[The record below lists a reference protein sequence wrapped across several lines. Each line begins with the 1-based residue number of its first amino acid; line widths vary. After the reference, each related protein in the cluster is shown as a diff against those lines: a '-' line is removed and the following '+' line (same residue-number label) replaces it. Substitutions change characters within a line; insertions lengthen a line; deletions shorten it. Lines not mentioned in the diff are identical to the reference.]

1 MYDMKNMA
9 RLADLD
15 RAAPQAMAAF
25 NAFGDAAF
33 ADGAVP
39 RKYKELIAVAV
50 ALATQC
56 PYCIE
61 FHTRDARRHGADDAE
76 LAEAALVSAAIRAGG
91 AITHAA
97 HLFKPSPQAA
107 SPQAAAAK

>member
-9 RLADLD
+9 RLATLD
-15 RAAPQAMAAF
+15 RVAPQAMTAF
-25 NAFGDAAF
+25 HAFGDAVF
-33 ADGAVP
+33 ADGALN
-39 RKYKELIAVAV
+39 RKTKELIAVAV

-61 FHTRDARRHGADDAE
+61 FHSRDARRHGASDAE

-91 AITHAA
+91 AVTHAA
-97 HLFKPSPQAA
+97 HLFPPRAT
-107 SPQAAAAK
+107 AAAK

>member
-9 RLADLD
+9 RLAELD

-25 NAFGDAAF
+25 NAFGDAVF

-61 FHTRDARRHGADDAE
+61 FHTRDARRHGAGDAE

-91 AITHAA
+91 AVTHAA
-97 HLFKPSPQAA
+97 HLFKATPQA
-107 SPQAAAAK
+107 SAAK